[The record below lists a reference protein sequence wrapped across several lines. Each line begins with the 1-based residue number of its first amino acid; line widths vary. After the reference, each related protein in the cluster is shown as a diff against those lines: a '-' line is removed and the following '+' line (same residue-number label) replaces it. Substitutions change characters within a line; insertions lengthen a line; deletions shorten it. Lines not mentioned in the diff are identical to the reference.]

1 MGHRTGCCSLA
12 DRCKSPVAIR
22 PRSLWLPQRKA
33 SLGKGRGRTRLVR
46 TRGDGRGR
54 VVPPVAR
61 SDLHP
66 SRRSGLQWLATDH
79 IDPLAEHAQPDGE
92 RDQEH
97 AEDNGVATD
106 QPGQRQRAGAWLLCQ
121 RQRVADTDAYGGR
134 A

>member
-12 DRCKSPVAIR
+12 DRCKSPIAIR
-22 PRSLWLPQRKA
+22 PRSSHLWRVAIYVRAGAPVCSGWPLTTSTLLPNMR
-33 SLGKGRGRTRLVR
+33 SRT
-46 TRGDGRGR
+46 
-54 VVPPVAR
+54 AK
-61 SDLHP
+61 
-66 SRRSGLQWLATDH
+66 
-79 IDPLAEHAQPDGE
+79 

>member
-1 MGHRTGCCSLA
+1 
-12 DRCKSPVAIR
+12 V
-22 PRSLWLPQRKA
+22 LPQRKQV
-33 SLGKGRGRTRLVR
+33 LGKAGVGH
-46 TRGDGRGR
+46 DSHGR
-54 VVPPVAR
+54 VA
-61 SDLHP
+61 DLRP

-79 IDPLAEHAQPDGE
+79 IDPLAEDAQPDGE